1 MEPCDA
7 ACHCKNE
14 WAPVH
19 KSIAGPYIFVIGEGF
34 LVDTSM
40 ISGSGSAWPLRSS
53 PVDMFELLK
62 GATRL
67 AAAYDLDRT
76 LTLR

>member
-1 MEPCDA
+1 MRGSFDVA
-7 ACHCKNE
+7 KNE

-19 KSIAGPYIFVIGEGF
+19 SSIAGPYIFVIGEGF

-40 ISGSGSAWPLRSS
+40 FLRIRQRVAFALQSCGY
-53 PVDMFELLK
+53 VRIVE
-62 GATRL
+62 GAMRL